1 MEWRCGHLPPLW
13 NIPYAFSNNIINGKR
28 FRDIMATQYSQLTE
42 NEREWFE
49 YFMESYSKDQMII
62 KYIQKIKELNIAQGG
77 RDGILYD

>member
-1 MEWRCGHLPPLW
+1 
-13 NIPYAFSNNIINGKR
+13 
-28 FRDIMATQYSQLTE
+28 MATQYSQLTE
-42 NEREWFE
+42 NEREWFD